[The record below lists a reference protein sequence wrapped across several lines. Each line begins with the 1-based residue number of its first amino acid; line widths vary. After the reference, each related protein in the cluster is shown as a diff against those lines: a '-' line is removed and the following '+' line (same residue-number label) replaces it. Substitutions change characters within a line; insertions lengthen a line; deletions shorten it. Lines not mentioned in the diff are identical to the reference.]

1 MALSKVSLVA
11 ADTVSELTS
20 GSGVTVDGS
29 LLKDTEITT
38 GKVIGNGDT
47 NTFIEFAGSD
57 VVNVS
62 AGGGDTALRI
72 DANKDVLLFGPGSLH
87 IYDDHCVVFG
97 DGNDY
102 NISANPG
109 ETELHVYSGTTN
121 TTSTNE
127 GEFGIKVGDSADSY
141 LQATAGEGSK
151 GSMYLYADQGDDT
164 NDRVKMHARGG
175 GVFDIDFASNTDSAC
190 FKFNDPG
197 RGEADSTWDDNAFD
211 YAELFEWKT
220 PLSNESDINAL
231 WGKTVI
237 LDGNK
242 VRIAETG
249 EEDKVIGIVRP
260 KHSTTTHGD
269 GLQWGGKYKQDVWGN
284 YEMEEYTQVTWQEFR
299 DGGITYRHSYPKDEI
314 PAYRLKKDVGRDK
327 NSHTKESNFELD
339 KNGNKIPVV
348 VPNTNTEKTAAN
360 YKERTTHKIT
370 NEKLIRKV
378 YSDTYD
384 PSKTYVKRNQRVKEW
399 VLIGMLGQVPVRDST
414 IIPTHW
420 KKMKNLES
428 GIDKYFIFNK

>member
-151 GSMYLYADQGDDT
+151 GSMS
-164 NDRVKMHARGG
+164 R
-175 GVFDIDFASNTDSAC
+175 
-190 FKFNDPG
+190 
-197 RGEADSTWDDNAFD
+197 
-211 YAELFEWKT
+211 
-220 PLSNESDINAL
+220 
-231 WGKTVI
+231 
-237 LDGNK
+237 
-242 VRIAETG
+242 
-249 EEDKVIGIVRP
+249 
-260 KHSTTTHGD
+260 
-269 GLQWGGKYKQDVWGN
+269 
-284 YEMEEYTQVTWQEFR
+284 
-299 DGGITYRHSYPKDEI
+299 
-314 PAYRLKKDVGRDK
+314 
-327 NSHTKESNFELD
+327 
-339 KNGNKIPVV
+339 
-348 VPNTNTEKTAAN
+348 
-360 YKERTTHKIT
+360 
-370 NEKLIRKV
+370 
-378 YSDTYD
+378 
-384 PSKTYVKRNQRVKEW
+384 
-399 VLIGMLGQVPVRDST
+399 
-414 IIPTHW
+414 
-420 KKMKNLES
+420 
-428 GIDKYFIFNK
+428 